1 MEDLRDYSATVIED
15 PIQIKLGEFTLYTP
29 SAPLSGP
36 VLALIFNI
44 LKGESATEQCP
55 TRSRSWESSKDN
67 TFFGGAR
74 PSLIAV
80 QQVRSLRAQERSEMQ
95 KTFLFCCKLR
105 DVAFLPEIQAQE
117 EKYSPDRG
125 TSLILVWVEP
135 KVYLRL
141 LWKTPLQVQILLV
154 TPTVLKTTRAPVFSM

>member
-1 MEDLRDYSATVIED
+1 MQQE
-15 PIQIKLGEFTLYTP
+15 LGELQRQH
-29 SAPLSGP
+29 LSWGSKASP
-36 VLALIFNI
+36 DSRPASE
-44 LKGESATEQCP
+44 KSESPGEIRDAE
-55 TRSRSWESSKDN
+55 
-67 TFFGGAR
+67 
-74 PSLIAV
+74 
-80 QQVRSLRAQERSEMQ
+80 
-95 KTFLFCCKLR
+95 TFLFCCKLR